1 MTKKDSF
8 TIELTEVPLKS
19 FEVGNKA
26 LNLNKLIQKGFSVPK
41 GFVVK
46 TNAYNL
52 FLMSNNLIEFIE
64 KTLKSIDYNS
74 IDSIND
80 SLQAIRNSIAEGSI
94 PNDLINEIKAKYI
107 QLASQS
113 VAVRSSATAEDL
125 PTASF
130 AGQYDT
136 FLNIKSLEKVFHHI
150 LQCYAS
156 VWTYRA
162 VLYRINNNIPHNSVK
177 IAIIVQSMI
186 LAQSAGVLFTINPIT
201 VDNSELLIEANF
213 GLGESVVSGKSS
225 PDQFFVQKLK
235 KGALK
240 IRNKRIG
247 TKKLASYP
255 TSIPDNSG
263 VDYVTL
269 SNDLNQ
275 QSSLQDIEILN
286 LAKLGLEIEKNFE
299 FYPQDIEW
307 AIDQEKKIYILQTRP
322 VTAVKPKIK
331 EPEILWSRGYSDDY
345 WNDNVTPLFF
355 NILGD
360 PITKVVNIEL
370 NSIMGYEKMDLQ
382 LIKLY
387 NAHIY
392 FNLNVIKK
400 KIENEIPTFM
410 RNEDLLNY
418 FPEGSGSYGKKTMK
432 ELPFH
437 LINRIVAELRVMLYD
452 PDGSMSKTAEA
463 YEDWNQKNFLPYC
476 IEFDKKLEELSKT
489 GELSDLIKLADE
501 LDKAMIPH
509 FRLIR
514 YGIPV
519 HNIGMNLLVQ
529 YILTR
534 FLGRENCL
542 KFYPILVSG
551 LEHKL
556 TETNDQIHYLASLIN
571 RSTELKSIFKNRE
584 SMDIYNVLLS
594 ETNPM
599 IRDFRV
605 EFEEF
610 LKKYGDR
617 GFTREPYYPRWREFP
632 MTNIIDAL
640 KSLTK
645 DQTQD
650 LDKLKAKNLE
660 KRIRIEKLVEY
671 KIKQQK
677 FGFLKWK
684 IFSIFLKNSKK
695 YIKFREDQRFN
706 LDKWITRNRNVYLEI
721 GKTLTKREIISEDK
735 DIFFFFRNEIKKL
748 ALNKYSPQEILN
760 LSTVVKKRSEDFK
773 KYENTVPPKF
783 LFGSRE
789 FNDLQRYTE
798 NSKIFHGLPA
808 SQGAITAPIRI
819 IQDINLIST
828 IQAGEI
834 LVVSRTDPGWTPV
847 FSKIGGLITE
857 TGGILSHGAVVS
869 REYGIPAVT
878 NIPNACRL
886 FKTGQII
893 KIDGF
898 SGTVVLQKNI

>member
-1 MTKKDSF
+1 MTKKDSL

-26 LNLNKLIQKGFSVPK
+26 LNLNKLIQRGFSVPK

-52 FLMSNNLIEFIE
+52 FLRSNNLIEFIQ
-64 KTLKSIDYNS
+64 KTLKSIDYNN
-74 IDSIND
+74 IDSINN
-80 SLQAIRNSIAEGSI
+80 SVQVIRNSIVEGSI
-94 PNDLINEIKAKYI
+94 PNDLINEIKTKYI
-107 QLASQS
+107 QLAFQS

-125 PTASF
+125 PTTSF

-136 FLNIKSLEKVFHHI
+136 FLNIKSLDQVLHHI
-150 LQCYAS
+150 KQCYAS

-162 VLYRINNNIPHNSVK
+162 VLYRYNNNIPHNSVK

-201 VDNSELLIEANF
+201 ADNTELIIEANF

-235 KGALK
+235 NGALK

-263 VDYVTL
+263 VDYISL

-275 QSSLQDIEILN
+275 QSSLLDSEILN
-286 LAKLGLEIEKNFE
+286 LAKLGLEIEKSFK

-322 VTAVKPKIK
+322 VTAVKPKKK
-331 EPEILWSRGYSDDY
+331 ESEILWSRGYSDDY

-370 NSIMGYEKMDLQ
+370 NSIMGYEKMDSQ
-382 LIKLY
+382 LIKLH

-410 RNEDLLNY
+410 RNEDVLNY
-418 FPEGSGSYGKKTMK
+418 FPEGHGPYGKKTMK

-437 LINRIVAELRVMLYD
+437 LIKRIVAELRVMLYD
-452 PDGSMSKTAEA
+452 PNGSMSKTAEA
-463 YEDWNQKNFLPYC
+463 YEDWNQQIFLPYC
-476 IEFDKKLEELSKT
+476 IELDKKLEEISKT
-489 GELSDLIKLADE
+489 GDIQDLIKLADE
-501 LDKAMIPH
+501 LDEIMINH

-529 YILTR
+529 YLLIR

-551 LEHKL
+551 LDHKL
-556 TETNDQIHYLASLIN
+556 TETNDQIHYLAFLIN
-571 RSTELKSIFKNRE
+571 RSTELKSIFKNHE
-584 SMDIYNVLLS
+584 SINIYKVLLS
-594 ETNPM
+594 ESNPM
-599 IRDFRV
+599 IRDFLV
-605 EFEEF
+605 EFEKF

-650 LDKLKAKNLE
+650 LDKLKAKNSE
-660 KRIRIEKLVEY
+660 KRIRIEKFVEY
-671 KIKQQK
+671 KIRQQK

-684 IFSIFLKNSKK
+684 FFSIFLKNSKK

-706 LDKWITRNRNVYLEI
+706 LDKWITRNRNIYLEI
-721 GKTLTKREIISEDK
+721 GKTLTNREIISEEK
-735 DIFFFFRNEIKKL
+735 DVFFFFRNEIKKL
-748 ALNKYSPQEILN
+748 ALNKYNPQEILN
-760 LSTVVKKRSEDFK
+760 LSTVVKKRSEGFK
-773 KYENTVPPKF
+773 RYENTVPPKF
-783 LFGSRE
+783 LLGSRE
-789 FNDLQRYTE
+789 FNDLQIYTE
-798 NSKIFHGLPA
+798 YSKIFHGLPA
-808 SQGAITAPIRI
+808 SQGVITASIRI

-834 LVVSRTDPGWTPV
+834 LVVARTDPGWTPV

-857 TGGILSHGAVVS
+857 TGGILSHGAVIS

-878 NIPNACRL
+878 NIPNACKL
-886 FKTGQII
+886 FKTGQIV

-898 SGTVVLQKNI
+898 SGTVILQKNI

>member
-1 MTKKDSF
+1 M
-8 TIELTEVPLKS
+8 
-19 FEVGNKA
+19 
-26 LNLNKLIQKGFSVPK
+26 
-41 GFVVK
+41 
-46 TNAYNL
+46 
-52 FLMSNNLIEFIE
+52 
-64 KTLKSIDYNS
+64 
-74 IDSIND
+74 
-80 SLQAIRNSIAEGSI
+80 
-94 PNDLINEIKAKYI
+94 
-107 QLASQS
+107 
-113 VAVRSSATAEDL
+113 
-125 PTASF
+125 
-130 AGQYDT
+130 
-136 FLNIKSLEKVFHHI
+136 
-150 LQCYAS
+150 
-156 VWTYRA
+156 YR
-162 VLYRINNNIPHNSVK
+162 YTHNIPHNSVK
-177 IAIIVQSMI
+177 IALIIQSMI

-201 VDNSELLIEANF
+201 VDNTELLIEANF

-225 PDQFFVQKLK
+225 PDQFFIQKLK

-255 TSIPDNSG
+255 TSIPSNSG
-263 VDYVTL
+263 IDYVTL

-275 QSSLQDIEILN
+275 QSSLQDSEILN
-286 LAKLGLEIEKNFE
+286 LAKLGLEIEKSFK
-299 FYPQDIEW
+299 FSPQDIEW

-322 VTAVKPKIK
+322 VTTVKPKIK
-331 EPEILWSRGYSDDY
+331 ESNILWSRGYSDDY

-355 NILGD
+355 NILGA

-370 NSIMGYEKMDLQ
+370 NSIMGYEKMDPQ

-410 RNEDLLNY
+410 RNEDVLNY
-418 FPEGSGSYGKKTMK
+418 FPEGSGLYGKKTMK

-437 LINRIVAELRVMLYD
+437 LIKRIVAELRVMLYD
-452 PDGSMSKTAEA
+452 PNGSMSKTAEA

-476 IEFDKKLEELSKT
+476 IEFDKKLKEISKT
-489 GELSDLIKLADE
+489 GELQDLIKLADE
-501 LDKAMIPH
+501 LENIMIPH

-529 YILTR
+529 YLLTR
-534 FLGRENCL
+534 FLGRKNCL
-542 KFYPILVSG
+542 KFYPVLVSG
-551 LEHKL
+551 LDHKL

-571 RSTELKSIFKNRE
+571 RSTELKSIFKNFE
-584 SMDIYNVLLS
+584 SNDVYNVLLS

-617 GFTREPYYPRWREFP
+617 GFTREPYYPRWREYP
-632 MTNIIDAL
+632 MTNIIDVL

-650 LDKLKAKNLE
+650 LDKLKVKNLE
-660 KRIRIEKLVEY
+660 KRVRIEKLVEY
-671 KIKQQK
+671 KIRYQK

-706 LDKWITRNRNVYLEI
+706 LDKWITRNRNLYLEI

-735 DIFFFFRNEIKKL
+735 EIFFFYKNEIKKL
-748 ALNKYSPQEILN
+748 ALNKYNPQEILN
-760 LSTVVKKRSEDFK
+760 LSTVVKKRSEEFK
-773 KYENTVPPKF
+773 WHENTVPPKF
-783 LFGSRE
+783 LLGSRE

-798 NSKIFHGLPA
+798 DSKIFHGLPA
-808 SQGAITAPIRI
+808 SQGTITAALRV

-828 IQAGEI
+828 IQTGEI
-834 LVVSRTDPGWTPV
+834 LVVARTDPGWTPI

-878 NIPNACRL
+878 NIPNACKL

-898 SGTVVLQKNI
+898 SGTVVLLQKNI